1 MIKGTFA
8 ALHLKEI
15 DFPITPILV
24 LTKALRKTDLENNEI
39 FFYLFHRL
47 SRNYYLISITI
58 RINSNKLFIPM
69 TDASII
75 SKAESWLASNID
87 EESKNQIRALL
98 AADDSTELTDS
109 FYKDLEFGTGGL
121 RGLMGV
127 GSNRMNVYTVGMAT
141 QGLANYLLA
150 SFPGQKIQVA
160 ITHDSRL
167 NNTLF
172 ADTTANVMTANGIHV
187 KYFRE
192 MRPTPMLSFA
202 IRHYKCQSGVM
213 VTASHNPKEYNGYKV
228 YWEDGG
234 QVVPPHDKN
243 IILEVLKIKSVDDV
257 KWTRNESLIS
267 YIEED
272 FDLVYLAEVKK
283 LSMSRQAV
291 LVKKD
296 LSIVFSPIHGA
307 SGKMVP
313 KALRIFGF
321 ENIHV
326 VKEQIEPDGNFPTVI
341 YPNPEEAEALEMS
354 IQLAKKIQADLV
366 LACDPDGDRY
376 AAVVRN
382 ENGEYELLN
391 GNQTGSI
398 ITYYLLNRWREQG
411 RLVGKEFTVSTIV
424 TTDLIGE
431 ISKGFNTKYFSTLT
445 GFKYIA
451 EVIRSHEG
459 EMTFI
464 AGGEESY
471 GFLVGDFVRDKDGV
485 SACAIVAEIVAYYQT
500 KNKNLIDVLAD
511 IYMQYGFYKEALIS
525 ITKKGKDGAEQI
537 QQLMHGFRTN
547 RPQTINGVKV
557 TKIIDVQE
565 SKVYDMVNGTEEPLD
580 LEKSNVIQFYLEDGS
595 KISARPSGTE
605 PKIKYYISVNE
616 KLPNREAYRAIEK
629 SLDERID
636 ALKKFFE

>member
-1 MIKGTFA
+1 
-8 ALHLKEI
+8 
-15 DFPITPILV
+15 
-24 LTKALRKTDLENNEI
+24 
-39 FFYLFHRL
+39 
-47 SRNYYLISITI
+47 
-58 RINSNKLFIPM
+58 M
-69 TDASII
+69 TDASILN
-75 SKAESWLASNID
+75 KAQAWLNSNID
-87 EESKNQIRALL
+87 EESKNQIKALM
-98 AADDSTELTDS
+98 AAQDSSELIDS

-150 SFPGQKIQVA
+150 SFPGQEISVA
-160 ITHDSRL
+160 ITHDSRI

-172 ADTTANVMTANGIHV
+172 ADTTANVMSANGIHV

-243 IILEVLKIKSVDDV
+243 IITEVLKIKSVDDV
-257 KWTRNESLIS
+257 KWTRNDALIS

-272 FDLVYLAEVKK
+272 HDLVYLAEVKR
-283 LSMSRQAV
+283 LSMSPEAILAQ
-291 LVKKD
+291 KD

-307 SGKMVP
+307 SGTMVP
-313 KALRIFGF
+313 KALKIFGF
-321 ENIHV
+321 ENIHI
-326 VKEQIEPDGNFPTVI
+326 VKEQAEPDGTFPTVI
-341 YPNPEEAEALEMS
+341 YPNPEEAEALSMS
-354 IQLAKKIQADLV
+354 VALAQQVKADLV

-376 AAVVRN
+376 AAVVPN
-382 ENGEYELLN
+382 EKGEYELLN
-391 GNQTGSI
+391 GNQTGSVI
-398 ITYYLLNRWREQG
+398 VYYLLNKWREHG
-411 RLVGKEFTVSTIV
+411 RLTGKEYTVSTIV

-431 ISKGFNTKYFSTLT
+431 ISRGFETEYFSTLT

-451 EVIRSHEG
+451 EVIRANEG
-459 EMTFI
+459 KKTFI

-485 SACAIVAEIVAYYQT
+485 SACAIVAEIVAYYKT
-500 KNKNLIDVLAD
+500 KGMNLIDVLAE
-511 IYMQYGFYKEALIS
+511 IYMQFGFYKESLIS

-537 QQLMHGFRTN
+537 QQLMQGFRTN
-547 RPQTINGVKV
+547 RPTAINGVKV
-557 TKIIDVQE
+557 TKIIDVKE
-565 SKVYDMVNGTEEPLD
+565 SKVYDMVSGTEEPLHLD
-580 LEKSNVIQFYLEDGS
+580 KSNVIQFYLEDGS

-616 KLPNREAYRAIEK
+616 KLPSRDAYRTVEAN
-629 SLDERID
+629 LDRRMDE
-636 ALKKFFE
+636 LKKFFG

>member
-1 MIKGTFA
+1 
-8 ALHLKEI
+8 
-15 DFPITPILV
+15 
-24 LTKALRKTDLENNEI
+24 
-39 FFYLFHRL
+39 
-47 SRNYYLISITI
+47 
-58 RINSNKLFIPM
+58 M
-69 TDASII
+69 TDASILN
-75 SKAESWLASNID
+75 KAQTWLNSNID
-87 EESKNQIRALL
+87 EESKKQIKALME
-98 AADDSTELTDS
+98 ASDSSELIDS

-150 SFPGQKIQVA
+150 SFPGQQISVA
-160 ITHDSRL
+160 VTHDSRI

-172 ADTTANVMTANGIHV
+172 ADTTANVMSANGIHV

-202 IRHYKCQSGVM
+202 IRHFKCQSGVM

-243 IILEVLKIKSVDDV
+243 IITEVMKIKSVDDV
-257 KWTRNESLIS
+257 KWTRNEALIS

-272 FDLVYLAEVKK
+272 HDLVYLAEVKK
-283 LSMSRQAV
+283 LSMSPEAIIAQ
-291 LVKKD
+291 KD

-307 SGKMVP
+307 SGTMVP
-313 KALRIFGF
+313 KALKIFGF
-321 ENIHV
+321 ENIHI
-326 VKEQIEPDGNFPTVI
+326 VKEQAEPDGRFPTVI
-341 YPNPEEAEALEMS
+341 YPNPEEAEALAMS
-354 IQLAKKIQADLV
+354 VALAQKVKADLV

-376 AAVVRN
+376 AAVVPN
-382 ENGEYELLN
+382 EKGEYELLN
-391 GNQTGSI
+391 GNQTGSVI
-398 ITYYLLNRWREQG
+398 VYYLLNKWREHG
-411 RLVGKEFTVSTIV
+411 RLTGKEYTVSTIV

-431 ISKGFNTKYFSTLT
+431 ISRGFETEYFSTLT

-451 EVIRSHEG
+451 EVIRANEG
-459 EMTFI
+459 KKTFI

-485 SACAIVAEIVAYYQT
+485 SACAIVAEIVAYYKT
-500 KNKNLIDVLAD
+500 KGMNLIDVLAE
-511 IYMQYGFYKEALIS
+511 IYMQFGFYKESLIS

-537 QQLMHGFRTN
+537 QQLMQGFRTN
-547 RPQTINGVKV
+547 RPNAINGVKV
-557 TKIIDVQE
+557 TKIIDVKE
-565 SKVYDMVNGTEEPLD
+565 SKVYDMVTGTEEMLHLD
-580 LEKSNVIQFYLEDGS
+580 KSNVIQFYLEDGS

-616 KLPNREAYRAIEK
+616 KLPNREAYRSVEAI
-629 SLDERID
+629 LDKRID
-636 ALKKFFE
+636 DLRKFFG

>member
-1 MIKGTFA
+1 
-8 ALHLKEI
+8 
-15 DFPITPILV
+15 
-24 LTKALRKTDLENNEI
+24 
-39 FFYLFHRL
+39 
-47 SRNYYLISITI
+47 
-58 RINSNKLFIPM
+58 M
-69 TDASII
+69 TDASILN
-75 SKAESWLASNID
+75 KAQAWLNSNID
-87 EESKNQIRALL
+87 EESKNQIKALM
-98 AADDSTELTDS
+98 AAQDSSELIDS

-150 SFPGQKIQVA
+150 SFPGQEISVA
-160 ITHDSRL
+160 ITHDSRI

-172 ADTTANVMTANGIHV
+172 ADTTANVMSANGIHV

-202 IRHYKCQSGVM
+202 IRHFKCQSGVM

-243 IILEVLKIKSVDDV
+243 IITEVLKIKSVDDV
-257 KWTRNESLIS
+257 KWTRNDALIS

-272 FDLVYLAEVKK
+272 HDLVYLAEVKR
-283 LSMSRQAV
+283 LSMSPEAILAQ
-291 LVKKD
+291 KD

-307 SGKMVP
+307 SGTMVP
-313 KALRIFGF
+313 KALKIFGF
-321 ENIHV
+321 ENIHI
-326 VKEQIEPDGNFPTVI
+326 VKEQAEPDGRFPTVI
-341 YPNPEEAEALEMS
+341 YPNPEEAEALAMS
-354 IQLAKKIQADLV
+354 VSLAQKVKADLV

-376 AAVVRN
+376 AAVVPN
-382 ENGEYELLN
+382 EKGEYELLN

-398 ITYYLLNRWREQG
+398 IVYYLLNKWREHG
-411 RLVGKEFTVSTIV
+411 RLTGKEYTVSTIV

-431 ISKGFNTKYFSTLT
+431 ISKGFETEYFSTLT

-451 EVIRSHEG
+451 EVIRANEG
-459 EMTFI
+459 KKTFI

-485 SACAIVAEIVAYYQT
+485 SACAIVAEIVAYYKT
-500 KNKNLIDVLAD
+500 KGMNLIDVLAE
-511 IYMQYGFYKEALIS
+511 IYMQFGFYKESLIS

-537 QQLMHGFRTN
+537 QQLMQGFRTN
-547 RPQTINGVKV
+547 RPTAINGVKV
-557 TKIIDVQE
+557 TKIIDVKE
-565 SKVYDMVNGTEEPLD
+565 SKVYDMVSGTEEPLHLD
-580 LEKSNVIQFYLEDGS
+580 KSNVIQFYLEDGS

-616 KLPNREAYRAIEK
+616 KLPSRDAYRTVEAN
-629 SLDERID
+629 LDRRMDE
-636 ALKKFFE
+636 LKKFFG